1 MSAPA
6 RPRGS
11 GRRSAGRFCACA
23 HARSPSSICV
33 HSRASLR
40 FRSERCAHARAFGLR
55 ERHGLGRLGGRQ
67 ELSKT
72 ALQDLAR
79 KVRRDSSVRAACPPP
94 IAPQFQ
100 LSLSFRLLQVFNA
113 SSFPRARI
121 RSWSC
126 AGGLERARLL
136 PAPLP
141 ATASALH
148 ARAHTQGAETA
159 AAHRYRNGD
168 TGSGCA
174 RCARAEA
181 QSGEKIL
188 TATQTHRDGQ
198 TVTP

>member
-79 KVRRDSSVRAACPPP
+79 KVRRDSSLRAACPPP
-94 IAPQFQ
+94 TAPNSN
-100 LSLSFRLLQVFNA
+100 SLKFSTA
-113 SSFPRARI
+113 SSFQCLKFSSCPYPFMVLRGGTRACAPFARPPPRHCVR
-121 RSWSC
+121 
-126 AGGLERARLL
+126 
-136 PAPLP
+136 PP
-141 ATASALH
+141 
-148 ARAHTQGAETA
+148 
-159 AAHRYRNGD
+159 
-168 TGSGCA
+168 CA
-174 RCARAEA
+174 RTHTRRRNR
-181 QSGEKIL
+181 GR
-188 TATQTHRDGQ
+188 TQVQKR
-198 TVTP
+198 